1 MEEIKKSLHRKILVV
16 DDNRD
21 NRELVVKVLKNRGYD
36 IVEAVDGEDALRK
49 TQDERPGLILMDISL
64 PKMDGYE
71 VIRRLKS
78 QKEYRDIPIVALTA
92 HVMKGD
98 KEKAMNAGCIGY
110 IPKPID
116 IRELPEQIRYYLKD
130 NEGGRKNADG
140 KVQ

>member
-1 MEEIKKSLHRKILVV
+1 MEEIRKSLHQKILVV

-36 IVEAVDGEDALRK
+36 MVEAVDGEDALRK
-49 TQDERPGLILMDISL
+49 AQEERPGLILMDISL

-78 QKEYRDIPIVALTA
+78 QEEYRDIPIVALTA

-98 KEKAMNAGCIGY
+98 KERAMNAGCIGY

-116 IRELPEQIRYYLKD
+116 IRELPEQIRYYLKN
-130 NEGGRKNADG
+130 NEEGRRNADG

>member
-1 MEEIKKSLHRKILVV
+1 MEEIKKSLHQKILVV

-36 IVEAVDGEDALRK
+36 MVEAVDGEDALRK
-49 TQDERPGLILMDISL
+49 AQDERPGLILMDISL

-78 QKEYRDIPIVALTA
+78 QEEYRDIPIVALTA

-98 KEKAMNAGCIGY
+98 KERAMNAGCIGF

-116 IRELPEQIRYYLKD
+116 IRELPEQIGYYLKD
-130 NEGGRKNADG
+130 NEEGRRNADG

>member
-1 MEEIKKSLHRKILVV
+1 MEEIKKSLREKILVV

-36 IVEAVDGEDALRK
+36 MVEAVDGEDALRK
-49 TQDERPGLILMDISL
+49 AQDERPGLILMDISL

-71 VIRRLKS
+71 VIQRLKS
-78 QKEYRDIPIVALTA
+78 QEEYRDIPIVALTA

-98 KEKAMNAGCIGY
+98 KERAMNAGCIGF

-130 NEGGRKNADG
+130 NEEGRRNADG

>member
-1 MEEIKKSLHRKILVV
+1 MEEIKKSVSQKILVV

-36 IVEAVDGEDALRK
+36 MVEAVDGEDALRK
-49 TQDERPGLILMDISL
+49 AQEERPCLILMDISL

-78 QKEYRDIPIVALTA
+78 QEEYRDIPIVALTA

-98 KEKAMNAGCIGY
+98 KERAMDAGCIGY

-116 IRELPEQIRYYLKD
+116 IRELPEQIRCYLKD
-130 NEGGRKNADG
+130 NEEGRRNADG
-140 KVQ
+140 KAQ

>member
-1 MEEIKKSLHRKILVV
+1 MEEIKKSLSPKILVV

-36 IVEAVDGEDALRK
+36 TIEAVDGEDALRK
-49 TQDERPGLILMDISL
+49 AQEERPGLILMDISL

-71 VIRRLKS
+71 VIRSLKS
-78 QKEYRDIPIVALTA
+78 QEEYRDIPIVALTA

-98 KEKAMNAGCIGY
+98 KERAMNAGCIGY

-116 IRELPEQIRYYLKD
+116 IRELPEQIRYYLKA
-130 NEGGRKNADG
+130 NEEGRRNADG

>member
-1 MEEIKKSLHRKILVV
+1 MEEIKKSLHQKILVV

-36 IVEAVDGEDALRK
+36 MVEAVDGEDALRK
-49 TQDERPGLILMDISL
+49 AQDERPGLILMDISL

-78 QKEYRDIPIVALTA
+78 QEEYRDIPIVALTA

-98 KEKAMNAGCIGY
+98 KERAMNAGCIGF

-116 IRELPEQIRYYLKD
+116 IRELPEQIGYYLKD
-130 NEGGRKNADG
+130 NEEGRRDADG

>member
-1 MEEIKKSLHRKILVV
+1 MEEIIKSLHRKILVV

-36 IVEAVDGEDALRK
+36 MVEAVDGEDALRK
-49 TQDERPGLILMDISL
+49 AQDERPGLILMDISL

-78 QKEYRDIPIVALTA
+78 QEEYRDIPIVALTA

-98 KEKAMNAGCIGY
+98 KERAMNAGCIGF

-116 IRELPEQIRYYLKD
+116 IRELPEQIGYYLKD
-130 NEGGRKNADG
+130 NEEGRRNADG

>member
-1 MEEIKKSLHRKILVV
+1 MEEIRRSLHQKILVV

-36 IVEAVDGEDALRK
+36 MVEAVDGEDALRK
-49 TQDERPGLILMDISL
+49 AQDERPDLILMDISL

-78 QKEYRDIPIVALTA
+78 QEEYRYIPIVALTA

-98 KEKAMNAGCIGY
+98 KERAMNAGCIGY

-130 NEGGRKNADG
+130 NEGGRRNADG

>member
-1 MEEIKKSLHRKILVV
+1 MEDIKESVHQKILVV
-16 DDNRD
+16 DDNSD
-21 NRELVVKVLKNRGYD
+21 NRELVVKVLKNRGYE

-49 TQDERPGLILMDISL
+49 AQDERPGLILMDISL

-78 QKEYRDIPIVALTA
+78 QEEYRDIPIVALTA
-92 HVMKGD
+92 HAMKGD
-98 KEKAMNAGCIGY
+98 KERAMNAGCIGY

-116 IRELPEQIRYYLKD
+116 IRELPEQIRFYLKD
-130 NEGGRKNADG
+130 NKEGGRNADG

>member
-1 MEEIKKSLHRKILVV
+1 MEEIKKSVHQKILVV

-36 IVEAVDGEDALRK
+36 MVEAVDGEDALRK
-49 TQDERPGLILMDISL
+49 AQDERPGLILMDISL

-78 QKEYRDIPIVALTA
+78 QEEYRDIPIVALTA

-98 KEKAMNAGCIGY
+98 KERAMNAGCIGF

-130 NEGGRKNADG
+130 NEEGRRNADG

>member
-1 MEEIKKSLHRKILVV
+1 MEEIKKSLSPKILVV

-36 IVEAVDGEDALRK
+36 TVEAVDGEDALRK
-49 TQDERPGLILMDISL
+49 AQEERPGLILMDISL

-78 QKEYRDIPIVALTA
+78 QEEYQDIPIVALTA

-98 KEKAMNAGCIGY
+98 KERAMNAGCIGY

-116 IRELPEQIRYYLKD
+116 IRELPEQIRYYLKA
-130 NEGGRKNADG
+130 NEEGRRNADG